1 MGLHLN
7 YELRLPPDTPRDRV
21 ATLLASLRER
31 AVATSVE
38 RVSPMFDL
46 SIDRGAGRDDGD
58 AGDRHFLGF
67 YAECVGKPLAEDD
80 APHFSGDS
88 QSALGFV
95 VQPGRGSETATFALM
110 RRRAEVGDAEEW
122 FWWCG
127 CKTQYASIV
136 SDEHLIAVHTALVS
150 ILDSAIELGFEV
162 EVRDETG
169 YWESRSTVGLLESVA
184 KMNRIIARFAGG
196 LSDAIGDA
204 HDVRAAIFEH
214 PRFERLEMG
223 MDNDIN

>member
-7 YELRLPPDTPRDRV
+7 YEFRLPPDTPRDRV

-38 RVSPMFDL
+38 RVSPMFEL
-46 SIDRGAGRDDGD
+46 SIGGGTDRGDGD

-67 YAECVGKPLAEDD
+67 YAECVGKPR
-80 APHFSGDS
+80 FSGDS

-169 YWESRSTVGLLESVA
+169 YWESRSTIGLLESVA
-184 KMNRIIARFAGG
+184 KMNHIIAKFAGG

-214 PRFERLEMG
+214 PSFERLEMD
-223 MDNDIN
+223 MDNGIN